1 LTGYSDDMR
10 DYDFEKMEFV
20 KLCWITDSNKEFSS
34 ILPFDKA
41 LKMKEILE
49 VKDLAVWLEKC

>member
-1 LTGYSDDMR
+1 MR
-10 DYDFEKMEFV
+10 DYDFEKSEFV
-20 KLCWITDSNKEFSS
+20 KLCWINDSNKEFSS

-49 VKDLAVWLEKC
+49 IKDLAVWLEKC

>member
-1 LTGYSDDMR
+1 MTGYSDDMR
-10 DYDFEKMEFV
+10 DYDFEKTEFV

-34 ILPFDKA
+34 ILPFEKA

>member
-1 LTGYSDDMR
+1 MR

-34 ILPFDKA
+34 ILPFEKA

>member
-1 LTGYSDDMR
+1 MR

-20 KLCWITDSNKEFSS
+20 KLCWVNDSNKEFSS
-34 ILPFDKA
+34 ILPFEKA